1 MSSKDVSALIL
12 DKFFNSK
19 EEKIIYLSLSPKFQ
33 EGLEMVLKDQFNVT
47 RFYDMKKGNLAFEPY
62 SPFLSMKD
70 ENGSLRGMDTE
81 EICYSLFCYVLDNV
95 QYKEDPG
102 NNQFVKTPARL
113 IRDGVGDCKSMCIF
127 ICSCVKCLGIPCK
140 MRFVSF
146 DEREIYSHVY
156 AVAIADGREI
166 IVDPVERLNSEPVF
180 DWARA
185 YTYKKDL
192 LC

>member
-1 MSSKDVSALIL
+1 MWDAPVEYRKVLVAQGGNADVRRVIW
-12 DKFFNSK
+12 
-19 EEKIIYLSLSPKFQ
+19 
-33 EGLEMVLKDQFNVT
+33 NVFSQYWQSV
-47 RFYDMKKGNLAFEPY
+47 RPLVYD
-62 SPFLSMKD
+62 
-70 ENGSLRGMDTE
+70 LRGLDVE
-81 EICYSLFCYVLDNV
+81 DICYALFCYVLDNV

-127 ICSCVKCLGIPCK
+127 ICSCLKCLGIPCK

-146 DEREIYSHVY
+146 DDREIYSHVY